1 MIYKEFK
8 GKKLS
13 ALGLGCM
20 RLPLEGGDDNRI
32 DKEATRKMV
41 AYAFDKGINYF
52 DTAWGY
58 HGGTSE
64 TVIGEVLSEY
74 PRESFCLASKFPGFS
89 DENMKRV
96 SEIFEEQLK
105 KCRVE
110 YFDFY
115 LFHCLTESNIDG
127 YLNPEFGVYDY
138 LMKQK
143 EAGRIKHLGFSCHCT
158 LETVKRFLE
167 AYHEGIEFGQ
177 IQLNWLDYKYQ
188 DAAAKV
194 ELFREYGIPVWVME
208 PVRGGKLVNV
218 EPALEKKLRAHRPDT
233 PTVEWAFRYL
243 QTFPSVTMTLSG
255 MSNMEQLAQNIEI
268 YESEK
273 PLNEEELKT
282 IYEVADKLINP
293 KTLPCTACRYCTAKC
308 PMELDIPAI
317 IESYNAQVYEEN
329 GFSLPETVSE
339 DKAPMECIG
348 CKACEE
354 ACPQNIKISEMM
366 TDFAEKLK

>member
-1 MIYKEFK
+1 MIYKKFK
-8 GKKLS
+8 DKELS

-20 RLPLEGGDDNRI
+20 RLPTVNGDDNHI
-32 DKEATRKMV
+32 DMAATREMV
-41 AYAFDKGINYF
+41 AYAFKNGINYF

-64 TVIGEVLSEY
+64 TAIGEILSEY
-74 PRESFCLASKFPGFS
+74 PRDSFYLASKFPGFS
-89 DENMKRV
+89 DDNMKRV
-96 SEIFEEQLK
+96 AEIFEEQLK

-110 YFDFY
+110 HFDFY

-143 EAGRIKHLGFSCHCT
+143 ANGRIGHLGFSCHCT

-188 DAAAKV
+188 DAKAKI
-194 ELFREYGIPVWVME
+194 ELFAEYGIPVWVME
-208 PVRGGKLVNV
+208 PVRGGKLVSV
-218 EPALEKKLRAHRPDT
+218 EPALEKKLRSHRPDT

-243 QTFPSVTMTLSG
+243 QTIPTVTMTLSG
-255 MSNMEQLAQNIEI
+255 MSNMEQLRQNIEI
-268 YESEK
+268 YETEK
-273 PLNEEELKT
+273 PLSDEELKT
-282 IYEVADKLINP
+282 IYEVADELINP

-308 PMELDIPAI
+308 PMELDIPTI
-317 IESYNAQVYEEN
+317 IASYNEQVYDDEFDFPEN
-329 GFSLPETVSE
+329 VEKNKGPAS
-339 DKAPMECIG
+339 CIG
-348 CKACEE
+348 CKACEA

-366 TDFAEKLK
+366 KTFADKLN